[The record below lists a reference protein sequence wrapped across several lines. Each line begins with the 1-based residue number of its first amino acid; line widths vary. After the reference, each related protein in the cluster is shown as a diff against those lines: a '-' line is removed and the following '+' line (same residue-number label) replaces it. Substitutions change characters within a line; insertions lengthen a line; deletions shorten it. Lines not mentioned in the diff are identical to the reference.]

1 MADGLLS
8 GLSPLSP
15 FSVRADGG
23 GEVRLESDTAGGR
36 GERPAA
42 LTAEPGTG
50 AHNQRGCPVS
60 VIFIGENLYGRGDT
74 LMRNRNTPQDA
85 SAPVPVCPDA
95 GRRLGRSTAAT
106 DAAELSEPN
115 PFHSGRSMSTEYRNF
130 LALSY
135 EELEELNL
143 KAKEQ
148 RRKRVATEEIK
159 EERLKLLTDQKSI
172 KAVTVLFSDLEGRLH
187 MLDYD
192 KKFLLKSYE
201 NLTFDGSS
209 IRGFTAQKESDLR
222 LGIDWSAFY
231 FAPADVFGAGKVL
244 VFGDVIDKD
253 GTPYG
258 GDTRGLLKTFAKQQY
273 DKCRYTLNAA
283 NEIEGFLFAGVDA
296 ERNFP
301 TTGKFDYVNTGG
313 YYHSLP
319 GDPLRTFIDTT
330 AEVQRAMGFENE
342 KDHPEVAPSQFEI
355 NYSYG
360 EVVAAADQI
369 QLYKLICRQAAT
381 RMGLTASFL
390 PKPVVGVN
398 GSGMH
403 TNVSISKDGKNLFWD
418 PTGQEKLSSTGW
430 EFVDR
435 ILTHGNDICLL
446 LNSSVNS
453 YRRLDPHFEA
463 PNQIKASAVDRGSMV
478 RIPIGNERSM
488 RVEVRSV
495 APDSNPYLV
504 MLAVFQTGIEGQT
517 SSVANLRQAER
528 YLPDNIYTAIEDF
541 RAAEWTTRLLGEDVK
556 GRYADL
562 KQASADRCPR
572 LLGTFVKPSEV
583 QFHHEVYNQFL
594 WNQF

>member
-1 MADGLLS
+1 
-8 GLSPLSP
+8 
-15 FSVRADGG
+15 
-23 GEVRLESDTAGGR
+23 
-36 GERPAA
+36 
-42 LTAEPGTG
+42 
-50 AHNQRGCPVS
+50 
-60 VIFIGENLYGRGDT
+60 
-74 LMRNRNTPQDA
+74 
-85 SAPVPVCPDA
+85 
-95 GRRLGRSTAAT
+95 
-106 DAAELSEPN
+106 
-115 PFHSGRSMSTEYRNF
+115 MSTDYRNF
-130 LALSY
+130 LALTY

-143 KAKEQ
+143 KAKDQ
-148 RRKRVATEEIK
+148 RRKRVDAGKIR
-159 EERLKLLTDQKSI
+159 EERIKYLTDQKGI
-172 KAVTVLFSDLEGRLH
+172 KAVTVLFCDLEGRLH

-192 KKFLLKSYE
+192 KKFLLKSFE

-222 LGIDWSAFY
+222 LGIDWSSFY
-231 FAPADVFGAGKVL
+231 FAPADIFGAGKVL

-253 GTPYG
+253 GSPYG

-273 DKCRYTLNAA
+273 DKNRYTLNAA

-296 ERNFP
+296 ERNFGK
-301 TTGKFDYVNTGG
+301 TGKFDYVNTGG

-319 GDPLRTFIDTT
+319 GDPLRTFIDTV

-355 NYSYG
+355 NYGYG

-369 QLYKLICRQAAT
+369 QIYKLVCRQVAT
-381 RMGLTASFL
+381 RLGMTASFL

-418 PTGQEKLSSTGW
+418 PKGEEKLSATGW
-430 EFVDR
+430 AFVDR

-446 LNSSVNS
+446 LNSSVNAF
-453 YRRLDPHFEA
+453 RRLDPHFEA
-463 PNQIKASAVDRGSMV
+463 PNQIKASAVDRGSMI

-504 MLAVFQTGIEGQT
+504 LLSIFRTGIEGET
-517 SSVANLRQAER
+517 SKVKNLRQAER
-528 YLPDNIYTAIEDF
+528 YLPDNIYDALENF
-541 RAAEWTTRLLGEDVK
+541 REASWTTKLLGEDVK
-556 GRYADL
+556 SRYADL

-572 LLGTFVKPSEV
+572 LLGTFVKPQEV